1 MKYPAFLL
9 LLLLII
15 WHCTQPAETPKTIE
29 KPDLYAQ
36 ITDTT
41 ALFDSVMAVRLGADE
56 RGMKPYVMAFLKSG
70 PNRGQDS
77 VTAMK
82 LQEGHMANINRMAKE
97 GKLAIA
103 GPFGDNGDWRGIF
116 IFDMKNMEDVKKEV
130 EQDPAIQAGRL
141 AYEIHPWWAGRG
153 SKLP

>member
-1 MKYPAFLL
+1 MNATVIFFLVLSGLSHFSLFAQQKDEPAGEMKQYF
-9 LLLLII
+9 
-15 WHCTQPAETPKTIE
+15 
-29 KPDLYAQ
+29 
-36 ITDTT
+36 
-41 ALFDSVMAVRLGADE
+41 FVM
-56 RGMKPYVMAFLKSG
+56 LKRG

-82 LQEGHMANINRMAKE
+82 LQEGHMDNINRMAKE

>member
-1 MKYPAFLL
+1 MRFGFVLFFS
-9 LLLLII
+9 IF
-15 WHCTQPAETPKTIE
+15 
-29 KPDLYAQ
+29 
-36 ITDTT
+36 
-41 ALFDSVMAVRLGADE
+41 LFDSALVAQDKKDEAAGEMKQYFFVM
-56 RGMKPYVMAFLKSG
+56 LKRG

-77 VTAMK
+77 LTAKK
-82 LQEGHMANINRMAKE
+82 LQEGHMANIGRMANE

-116 IFDMKNMEDVKKEV
+116 IFDMKTMDEVKKEV
-130 EQDPAIQAGRL
+130 DQDPAIQAGRL

>member
-1 MKYPAFLL
+1 MRYGFILFFTAFLMN
-9 LLLLII
+9 
-15 WHCTQPAETPKTIE
+15 
-29 KPDLYAQ
+29 
-36 ITDTT
+36 T
-41 ALFDSVMAVRLGADE
+41 ALVAQDKKEEPEWEMKQYFFVM
-56 RGMKPYVMAFLKSG
+56 LKRG

>member
-1 MKYPAFLL
+1 MRKILL
-9 LLLLII
+9 LFMFVCL
-15 WHCTQPAETPKTIE
+15 CASETAAQDKKEEPAYEMKQ
-29 KPDLYAQ
+29 Y
-36 ITDTT
+36 
-41 ALFDSVMAVRLGADE
+41 FFVMLTR
-56 RGMKPYVMAFLKSG
+56 G

-82 LQEGHMANINRMAKE
+82 LQEGHMANISRMAKE

-116 IFDMKNMEDVKKEV
+116 IFDMKNIEDVKKEV

-141 AYEIHPWWAGRG
+141 AYEIHPWWTARG